1 MPLYLTEDQTTL
13 QDTIRDFVA
22 DAAPVSHM
30 RGLRDADDATG
41 FSRDVW
47 KQFAEMGFT
56 GILIG
61 EDQGGLGMGHVEAGV
76 VLEEIGRNLSP
87 SPFLTTAVAAVAALK
102 GTAAA
107 DRWFPGIVAGE
118 TVAALAIDECAKHRD
133 TVAMKAERSG
143 NGFKLTG
150 SKQFVTHGHVAD
162 LLIVAARTAGS
173 AADADGITL
182 FAVEKGAAGL
192 TATPE
197 RLADSSIAARLT
209 LEGVELDADAVIGEV
224 DSGRAVLDRLL
235 RAGRTGA
242 SAELLGV
249 GGGAMDMTVG
259 YLKQRKQFGALI
271 GSFQALQHRAAHLY
285 SEMEVAR
292 AAVLKAQQLL
302 DAGSD
307 QADAAVSV
315 AKAMTA
321 LATTLSVQ
329 EGVQMHGG
337 IGMTDE
343 YDIGFFMKR
352 ARVLAEMFGMRTS
365 MPTGWRSR
373 QGIDLSCVP
382 AKAGPSPGIRLRG

>member
-1 MPLYLTEDQTTL
+1 MPLYLDDDQTVL

-22 DAAPVSHM
+22 EHAPVSHM
-30 RGLRDADDATG
+30 RALRDADDATG
-41 FSRDVW
+41 FSRDLW

-61 EDQGGLGMGHVEAGV
+61 EDQGGLGLGHVEAGV

-87 SPFLTTAVAAVAALK
+87 SPFLSTAVAAVEALK
-102 GTAAA
+102 GTGQAE
-107 DRWFPGIVAGE
+107 RWFPGIIAGE
-118 TVAALAIDECAKHRD
+118 TVAALAIDEGAKHRD
-133 TVAMKAERSG
+133 TVGMIAERSG

-150 SKQFVTHGHVAD
+150 AKRFVTHGHTAD
-162 LLIVAARTAGS
+162 LIIVAARTGGN
-173 AADADGITL
+173 ADDTDGITL
-182 FAVEKGAAGL
+182 FAVPKDAAGL
-192 TATPE
+192 TANAE
-197 RLADSSIAARLT
+197 RLADSSLAARL
-209 LEGVELDADAVIGEV
+209 EFDGVEVDADAVIGEV
-224 DSGRAVLDRLL
+224 DAGRTPLDRLL

-242 SAELLGV
+242 SAEMLGV
-249 GGGAMDMTVG
+249 GGGAMDMTIG
-259 YLKQRKQFGALI
+259 YMKERKQFGTLI

-302 DAGSD
+302 DKGSD
-307 QADAAVSV
+307 RADEAVSV

-343 YDIGFFMKR
+343 YDIGFYMKR
-352 ARVLAEMFGMRTS
+352 ARVLAEMFGDANFHADRLA
-365 MPTGWRSR
+365 
-373 QGIDLSCVP
+373 I
-382 AKAGPSPGIRLRG
+382 AAGY

>member
-1 MPLYLTEDQTTL
+1 MPLYLDDDQTVL

-22 DAAPVSHM
+22 EHAPVSHM
-30 RGLRDADDATG
+30 RALRDADDATG
-41 FSRDVW
+41 FSRDLW

-61 EDQGGLGMGHVEAGV
+61 DDQGGLGLGHVEAGV

-87 SPFLTTAVAAVAALK
+87 SPFLSTAVAAVEALK
-102 GTAAA
+102 GTGQAE
-107 DRWFPGIVAGE
+107 RWFPGIIAGK
-118 TVAALAIDECAKHRD
+118 TVAALAIDEGAKHRD
-133 TVAMKAERSG
+133 TVGMTAERSG

-150 SKQFVTHGHVAD
+150 AKRFVTHGHTAD
-162 LLIVAARTAGS
+162 LIIVAARTGGS
-173 AADADGITL
+173 ADDKDGITL
-182 FAVEKGAAGL
+182 FAVPKDAAGL
-192 TATPE
+192 TASAE
-197 RLADSSIAARLT
+197 RLADSSLAARLEF
-209 LEGVELDADAVIGEV
+209 EGVEVDADAVIGEV
-224 DSGRAVLDRLL
+224 DAGRTPLDRLL

-249 GGGAMDMTVG
+249 GGGAMDMTIG
-259 YLKQRKQFGALI
+259 YMKERKQFGTLI

-302 DAGSD
+302 DQGSD
-307 QADAAVSV
+307 RADEAVSV

-329 EGVQMHGG
+329 EGIQMHGG

-343 YDIGFFMKR
+343 YDIGFYMKR
-352 ARVLAEMFGMRTS
+352 ARVLAEMFGDTNFHADR
-365 MPTGWRSR
+365 
-373 QGIDLSCVP
+373 LAV
-382 AKAGPSPGIRLRG
+382 AAGY